1 MSRVVALLRGIN
13 VGGHRKVPMADLREL
28 AGEIGFR
35 DVRTYIQS
43 GNLVLAADVG
53 APDAATQLEGAL
65 ERRFGFHVDVVART
79 AVQWAR
85 YAAGSPFPEAAEA
98 EPNRVM
104 LLLSKAAPSADAAA
118 PPPPP
123 PRRGGAG
130 APRRAPRGGAPHPR
144 ARDGERVAAAGD
156 AVWGHYAGGA
166 GTSKLTPALIDRAL
180 GSPTTARNW
189 TTVLALHDLLRV

>member
-104 LLLSKAAPSADAAA
+104 LLLSKAAP
-118 PPPPP
+118 
-123 PRRGGAG
+123 R
-130 APRRAPRGGAPHPR
+130 
-144 ARDGERVAAAGD
+144 
-156 AVWGHYAGGA
+156 
-166 GTSKLTPALIDRAL
+166 
-180 GSPTTARNW
+180 
-189 TTVLALHDLLRV
+189 

>member
-118 PPPPP
+118 
-123 PRRGGAG
+123 AL
-130 APRRAPRGGAPHPR
+130 AAR

-156 AVWGHYAGGA
+156 AVWVHYPGGA